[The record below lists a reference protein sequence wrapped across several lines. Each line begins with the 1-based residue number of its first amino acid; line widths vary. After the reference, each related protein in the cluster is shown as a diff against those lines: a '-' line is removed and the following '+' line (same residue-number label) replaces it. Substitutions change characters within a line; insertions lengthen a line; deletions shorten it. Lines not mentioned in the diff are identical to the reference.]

1 MGNDMSLVEKC
12 AEDGGCRPVRELNT
26 KVEIH
31 ETTLYG
37 KNEDGLTYKIKDCL
51 TRKALWVFIMS
62 TSFIIF
68 AGFVTINTMWAE
80 TRDYPETKKK
90 VELASQ
96 DVVSLKERVKA
107 IEEWKKEDQDLKKE
121 IIQVLREV
129 REEKSNN

>member
-51 TRKALWVFIMS
+51 TRKALWVFIAS

-68 AGFVTINTMWAE
+68 AGFVTVNTMWAD
-80 TRDYPETKKK
+80 TRDYPETKKQVQSNTLDIVALK
-90 VELASQ
+90 AKQ
-96 DVVSLKERVKA
+96 DAIYNLLVSVDRKLD
-107 IEEWKKEDQDLKKE
+107 KKEEPKKVDPE
-121 IIQVLREV
+121 K
-129 REEKSNN
+129 EE